1 MATRELI
8 PAGYA
13 DLVTFAVTDFAGI
26 TRGRSIR
33 RREYEA
39 AAGVRSLG
47 WVPANMSLT
56 PFDVIADPNPWGS
69 RGDLRLIPDPRAR
82 FTAWPHGSA
91 TPFDIVMSDI
101 VELDGAPWTCCPRF
115 FLKKALDGFRAET
128 GLELIASFEQEFQ
141 VLGASWPHAP
151 SFSVAALRRADP
163 FGPAVMA
170 ALSQAGADPE
180 TFLSEYGADQFEVT
194 VAPAPGLTAADR
206 SIAVRE
212 IVREVA
218 RLQGWHASFAPKTSE
233 QGVGNGVHVHL
244 SFRDENGHP
253 AAYDPNAPFGLAT
266 PARFFAAGVIRHLPA
281 LVAFTCPSPV
291 SYLRLKP
298 HQWSASYTWLGERD
312 RESSI
317 RICPVHIL
325 GGADPARQFNLE
337 FRAADATANPYLV
350 LGLIIRAGLEGIWQ
364 KLDRP
369 TVWSG
374 NPESLAPEERRELGI
389 ERLPS
394 SLPEALE
401 ALEADDVVK
410 SWFSKAALE
419 TFTGM
424 KATELKLAEE
434 LEGEALLARYARI
447 Y

>member
-1 MATRELI
+1 MADRERTE
-8 PAGYA
+8 AGCA

-26 TRGRSIR
+26 TRGRSIL

-39 AAGVRSLG
+39 AGGVKSLG
-47 WVPANMSLT
+47 WVPANLSLT
-56 PFDVIADPNPWGS
+56 PFDIIAESNPWGS
-69 RGDLRLIPDPRAR
+69 RGDLRIIPDPQAR

-91 TPFDIVMSDI
+91 TPLDMVMSDI
-101 VELDGAPWTCCPRF
+101 VELDGTPWTCCPRS
-115 FLKKALDGFRAET
+115 FLKKAIEDFRAET
-128 GLELIASFEQEFQ
+128 GLEFIASFEQEFQ
-141 VLGASWPHAP
+141 VLGASWPDAP
-151 SFSVAALRRADP
+151 AFSLAAVRRADP

-170 ALSQAGADPE
+170 ALMQAGTDPE
-180 TFLSEYGADQFEVT
+180 TFLSEYGADQFEIT
-194 VAPAPGLTAADR
+194 VAPAPGLVAADR

-233 QGVGNGVHVHL
+233 QGVGNGVHVHF
-244 SFRDENGHP
+244 SFQDGSGRP
-253 AAYDPNAPFGLAT
+253 VSYDPNEPFALAK
-266 PARFFAAGVIRHLPA
+266 PARYFAAGIVCHLPA

-312 RESSI
+312 RESSV
-317 RICPVHIL
+317 RICPVHVI

-350 LGLIIRAGLEGIWQ
+350 LGLIVRAGLEGIRK

-374 NPESLAPEERRELGI
+374 DPESLAPEERRKLSL
-389 ERLPS
+389 ERLPG

-401 ALEADDVVK
+401 ALEADEVVK
-410 SWFSKAALE
+410 SWFSKIALE
-419 TFTGM
+419 TITGM
-424 KATELKLAEE
+424 KATELKLAAE
-434 LEGEALLARYARI
+434 LKGEALLARYARI